1 MYDEHGGFHRFQG
14 RYRRNTTFISCVLN
28 HWMSNKAAKSLQN
41 ALCVGRDTSIH
52 PSRVLTARCNHHGN
66 NNQQIWRCPHFHSPH
81 IPARTTAY
89 FIACPI
95 TSHLGKITSSLVS
108 FPPLFFNITPLLCPL
123 LIFLP
128 VFPSLHL
135 LLLLHLHHTHVTHVT
150 HTSRISKYLSE
161 SHSQISRSRPGCNNI
176 LYNDENIPLTQS
188 SLLV

>member
-1 MYDEHGGFHRFQG
+1 M
-14 RYRRNTTFISCVLN
+14 
-28 HWMSNKAAKSLQN
+28 
-41 ALCVGRDTSIH
+41 
-52 PSRVLTARCNHHGN
+52 
-66 NNQQIWRCPHFHSPH
+66 
-81 IPARTTAY
+81 AY

-108 FPPLFFNITPLLCPL
+108 LPPLFFNITPLICPL

-176 LYNDENIPLTQS
+176 LYNDENIPPHTIEPACVNVVPLLLRNS
-188 SLLV
+188 PFMAYLCKYLAVAISL